1 MGPLWIPGTF
11 YNGVH
16 GATQIYE
23 DGNRFPQRWLWDT
36 AKLGCIHL
44 ALTEA
49 LTKYVCKIRQWEPLA
64 DNRNILKNFLLLV
77 DTRNILQWSDKL
89 GCIHLALTEALTKY
103 VCKIRQWEPL
113 ADNRNILKNFLLLV
127 DTRNILK
134 NFLLLV
140 DTRNILKSLLP
151 LMDNR
156 NILKNFLLLVDTRN
170 ILQWSDKPH
179 CEPNPQDTAKLGCIH
194 LALTRCKP
202 GQLWRYA

>member
-36 AKLGCIHL
+36 A
-44 ALTEA
+44 
-49 LTKYVCKIRQWEPLA
+49 
-64 DNRNILKNFLLLV
+64 
-77 DTRNILQWSDKL
+77 KL